1 MRKGPGHWSISLP
14 LAPGQYQYK
23 FVVDNIW
30 KHDMGKPTA
39 DDNMGG
45 RNNVIMVEKEQEEGD
60 KQGNLLYFSDS
71 MLMKSNGHLLLR
83 RVEVV
88 NC

>member
-1 MRKGPGHWSISLP
+1 
-14 LAPGQYQYK
+14 
-23 FVVDNIW
+23 
-30 KHDMGKPTA
+30 MGKPTA